1 MINGYNCNE
10 GTENLTMKLANQK
23 ALKKRVDLQASFIT
37 AAITL
42 LACISV
48 FLLCFFI
55 TYSDTIHMHSERVE
69 YIRKRIDHNLN
80 MATFSVLNDSDDM
93 KTIAYQEAKAMLTTL
108 RETTGA
114 NFIFTAKE
122 AKDGTLIYLVDSLNA
137 GESDFR
143 QPGERI
149 EPEILE
155 EVRKAVNG
163 DTVLPNRMCNT
174 PWGKFFW
181 AYFPAVHNGEVVGAI
196 CIAFDAENQYDTYV
210 LLGWLTPLVCIIF
223 CAIAVLI
230 SFHVFRRI
238 SNPDYKDIYNTDVLT
253 GLKNRN
259 SFEVDLN
266 NLNVAKDFTNRAIL
280 SIDLNNL
287 KKVNDTLGHSVGDRY
302 IKGAAELL
310 SEYAIPG
317 TTPYRTGGDEFTVLA
332 ENVRES
338 QLQLWIQ
345 NLQRLMRE
353 YKVGECN
360 WNSMA
365 VGYAIYNEKLDEDL
379 IDTYKRAD
387 SEMYK
392 DKQRQKHSRGD
403 CPCEEEKNN
412 AI

>member
-1 MINGYNCNE
+1 
-10 GTENLTMKLANQK
+10 MKLLNQK
-23 ALKKRVDLQASFIT
+23 AFKKRVDLQASFIT
-37 AAITL
+37 AGITL
-42 LACISV
+42 LASMCV
-48 FLLCFFI
+48 FLLCFLV
-55 TYSDTIHMHSERVE
+55 TYTDTIQSHKERVE
-69 YIRKRIDHNLN
+69 YIHTRIEHKLN
-80 MATFSVLNDSDDM
+80 MATFSVLNDDDDV

-114 NFIFTAKE
+114 KYLFTAKE
-122 AKDGTLIYLVDSLNA
+122 AQDGTLIYLVDGLKVGDA
-137 GESDFR
+137 DYR
-143 QPGERI
+143 APGDPI
-149 EPEILE
+149 EEEIAE
-155 EVRKAVNG
+155 EVRRAING
-163 DTVLPNRMCNT
+163 ETVLPNQMCNT

-181 AYFPAVHNGEVVGAI
+181 AYYPAVFNGEVVGAV
-196 CIAFDAENQYDTYV
+196 CIAFEAEASYDTYV

-223 CAIAVLI
+223 CVAAVFI
-230 SFHVFRRI
+230 SFHVFKRI
-238 SNPDYKDIYNTDVLT
+238 SNPNYKDIYNTDVLT

-266 NLNVAKDFTNRAIL
+266 NLNVAKDFANRAIL

-345 NLQRLMRE
+345 NLQRLMKE

-365 VGYAIYNEKLDEDL
+365 IGYAIYNEKLDEDL

-392 DKQRQKHSRGD
+392 DKQRQKHTRGD
-403 CPCEEEKNN
+403 CPCEEEKK
-412 AI
+412 